1 MVTLIEYK
9 TLSSPLIDDEGYDQ
23 LLAFSADTLLVIDK
37 AKTYVIEWILIGN
50 DDDAYV
56 VQASD
61 EDEFL
66 DAIIEIK
73 RLISSGVHPLTLFK

>member
-1 MVTLIEYK
+1 MLTVIEYN
-9 TLSSPLIDDEGYDQ
+9 TLSSPLIHDGGYDQ
-23 LLAFSADTLLVIDK
+23 LLAFSSDTLLVIDK
-37 AKTYVIEWILIGN
+37 AKTHAIEWILIGN

-66 DAIIEIK
+66 DAIIMIK